1 MRRRRWK
8 GNVLTLKKKK
18 YMRKLALALMVVM
31 ACAMLYVGCD
41 NKAKTT
47 VQENDSDTVALVE
60 TVPDSTVYGTCGE
73 ATAMHS
79 LQLVTDVGDTLFYT
93 MMVEEDADVQG
104 GLLVGDRMA
113 VIGKDTEEGLV
124 ATRVINLTTLMGK
137 WTSLDKNFEI
147 LEGGVVESN
156 VQVETNPWTSWKIL
170 NGQLLLNA
178 DTFTINM
185 LGADSLYLE
194 NDKGIFA
201 YKRQK

>member
-1 MRRRRWK
+1 
-8 GNVLTLKKKK
+8 
-18 YMRKLALALMVVM
+18 MRKLALAFVAFMVMV
-31 ACAMLYVGCD
+31 LLSVRCD
-41 NKAKTT
+41 YKTT
-47 VQENDSDTVALVE
+47 GMAPENDSDSIANVE
-60 TVPDSTVYGTCGE
+60 MVVDSTVYGTCGD
-73 ATAMHS
+73 ATAMHT
-79 LQLVTDVGDTLFYT
+79 LQLLTDVGDTLFYT

-113 VIGKDTEEGLV
+113 VIGKETAEGLV

-185 LGADSLYLE
+185 LGADSLYIE
-194 NDKGIFA
+194 NDEGIYT